1 MIKKVRKRDGRIVDF
16 DFNKIIEAV
25 KKAFESQN
33 ETYDNDIEGHG
44 QILLFQSV
52 IKSLVLRKYKTP

>member
-1 MIKKVRKRDGRIVDF
+1 MIKKVRKRDGKIVDF

-33 ETYDNDIEGHG
+33 END
-44 QILLFQSV
+44 
-52 IKSLVLRKYKTP
+52 